1 MSEARTDVR
10 SAEEG
15 VDRATFL
22 AIRLRALADST
33 KAVLRAAMLEE
44 AVLEAELKQLK
55 AQLKEIQD
63 DDEDPATPQLSPSTP
78 PDEDPTT
85 PPDDVDHDS
94 EAGTNPEPAEPEP
107 PKRPAKK
114 GDARKRRRQELSGK
128 YRRVVCVSRFGRW
141 RVLLRIAYLSA
152 RFRRVHS
159 SVAPDPVRIGP
170 RINKLRFAF
179 RVSNTTQARRRR
191 LWNSER
197 VQRVERRRP
206 CARATEDRAMLILPK
221 GAVKPDS
228 VLLRTLG
235 SCKLISNH

>member
-78 PDEDPTT
+78 PDEDPAT
-85 PPDDVDHDS
+85 PPDDVDYGGSDHDS

-107 PKRPAKK
+107 PKRPAEK

-128 YRRVVCVSRFGRW
+128 YRCVFRVSRFGRW
-141 RVLLRIAYLSA
+141 RALLRIAYLSA

-159 SVAPDPVRIGP
+159 SVAPDPC
-170 RINKLRFAF
+170 
-179 RVSNTTQARRRR
+179 VS
-191 LWNSER
+191 
-197 VQRVERRRP
+197 
-206 CARATEDRAMLILPK
+206 DR
-221 GAVKPDS
+221 S
-228 VLLRTLG
+228 
-235 SCKLISNH
+235 